1 MRLTGLVSGVFLTL
15 LLVPF
20 GRAQASDLSDFN
32 AAVAEAFGPYRTA
45 HSYLR
50 TQNYD
55 AAAFELEAMIAA
67 WETLESRFLAAAP
80 DAFSDDPAFGPDIER
95 IGDDAQAAL
104 AQIDSG
110 DGEAA
115 RALIL
120 PLHGVMGDLRRRNG
134 VYILQDCLAD
144 FSGAMDTLWVYRHDM
159 PDLEQRE
166 AQVEVI
172 SRIAVVEHEAQ
183 RCEAMASEELR
194 QDPEFRRLFDL
205 FYDSMGPIRNAVL
218 ERSPARI
225 INVLREWR
233 SAQRLIFFR
242 FG

>member
-1 MRLTGLVSGVFLTL
+1 MRVAGLFSGVVLAL
-15 LLVPF
+15 LLVLS
-20 GRAQASDLSDFN
+20 GRVQASDLSDFN
-32 AAVAEAFGPYRTA
+32 AAVDGAFGPYRTA

-67 WETLESRFLAAAP
+67 WDALESRFLAA
-80 DAFSDDPAFGPDIER
+80 
-95 IGDDAQAAL
+95 
-104 AQIDSG
+104 
-110 DGEAA
+110 
-115 RALIL
+115 

-134 VYILQDCLAD
+134 VYLLQDCLAD
-144 FSGAMDTLWVYRHDM
+144 FSGAMDALWVYRHDM

-166 AQVEVI
+166 SQVELI
-172 SRIAVVEHEAQ
+172 SRIAVVEHEAR
-183 RCEAMASEELR
+183 RCEAMASGDLR

-205 FYDSMGPIRNAVL
+205 FYDGMGTIRNAVL
-218 ERSPARI
+218 ERSPARVV
-225 INVLREWR
+225 NVLREWR